1 MLAHAIFFY
10 FFSVIAVFSA
20 IMVIAS
26 KNTVHS
32 VFFLILDFISIS
44 CLFIMIGAEFLGM
57 IMLIVYVGAVAVLF
71 LFVVMMLNVAQQKD
85 EWFKGKIFTSHIPF
99 GSLISIIIFLELII
113 VIGGWKYKPDLI
125 ETSSIQIDNNFTNTH
140 ALGNVIYTEYIHLFQ
155 LSGLILLVAMIGA
168 IVLTYRKRDGVK
180 RQSYFRQVSRE
191 KAEGVTLVDVESNK
205 GVNLNEQYCFGPL
218 SNTCSNNFYDW
229 CNWNISKH
237 KECNYN
243 FNVN

>member
-1 MLAHAIFFY
+1 MIAHAIFFY
-10 FFSVIAVFSA
+10 FFSIIAVFSA

-113 VIGGWKYKPDLI
+113 VIGGWKYKPNLI

-140 ALGNVIYTEYIHLFQ
+140 ALGNVIYTDYIHLFQ
-155 LSGLILLVAMIGA
+155 LAGLILLVAMIGA
-168 IVLTYRKRDGVK
+168 IVLTYRKREGVK

-191 KAEGVTLVDVESNK
+191 KEEGVTLVDVKSNK
-205 GVNLNEQYCFGPL
+205 GVNLN
-218 SNTCSNNFYDW
+218 D
-229 CNWNISKH
+229 
-237 KECNYN
+237 
-243 FNVN
+243 